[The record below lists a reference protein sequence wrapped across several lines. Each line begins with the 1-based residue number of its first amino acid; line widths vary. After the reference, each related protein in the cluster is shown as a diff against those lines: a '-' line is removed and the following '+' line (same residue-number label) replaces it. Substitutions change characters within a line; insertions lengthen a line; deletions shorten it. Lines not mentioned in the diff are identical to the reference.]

1 MSEQKANI
9 FFRSPNYAP
18 QRCASYKLVISL
30 SARQFIYAL
39 TDESNEVFLLK
50 VLYNPD
56 FINDSLL
63 LERTIAAEDLL
74 RQSYKATTFV
84 THTEK
89 WLLVPSEFLEE
100 NAEAQYLEKI
110 YGIPIDNYWIGKDF
124 SRSNELYNIF
134 AIDKDLHRRIAF
146 YYPKCEI
153 LHFIT
158 PLLKAHF
165 MLHHRLSVFNSGI
178 IEIFEEKFVYT
189 LFRDKKLI
197 FCNVFP
203 ICGPSDV
210 LYYTLSVNQT
220 LNLANERLTLLVTGF
235 AEHKKELQQL
245 LSSFFPQMLNPIDYF
260 FKQTSFNRA
269 NLYHHYF
276 SYLLLN

>member
-1 MSEQKANI
+1 MSEQKASV
-9 FFRSPNYAP
+9 FFQSPNYDP
-18 QRCASYKLVISL
+18 RHNASYKLVISL
-30 SARQFIYAL
+30 SAQQFIYAL
-39 TDESNEVFLLK
+39 TNESNEVFLLK
-50 VLYNPD
+50 ALDNPD
-56 FINDSLL
+56 FLSVSLL
-63 LERTIAAEDLL
+63 LEKTIAAEDLL
-74 RQSYKATTFV
+74 RHPYKTTSLV
-84 THTEK
+84 THGEK

-100 NAEAQYLEKI
+100 NTEALYLEKV
-110 YGIPIDNYWIGKDF
+110 YGIPVNNYWIGKDF

-134 AIDKDLHRRIAF
+134 ALDKNLHQRIAF

-158 PLLKAHF
+158 PLLKVHF
-165 MLHHRLSVFNSGI
+165 MLHHRLSAFISAI
-178 IEIFEEKFVYT
+178 IEVFEEKFVYT

-220 LNLANERLTLLVTGF
+220 LNLKNERLTLLVTGF

-245 LSSFFPQMLNPIDYF
+245 LTSFFPQILNPADYF
-260 FKQTSFNRA
+260 FKQPSFNKA
-269 NLYHHYF
+269 NLYHHHF